1 MALDLL
7 EALRRRKPEYVL
19 LDAAQDPA
27 ILPLLVQDKAEWRSL
42 YEGQSAVKLASQA
55 PYIAAA
61 AQSPEFLDEIVTNGW
76 GRSWCIFVCSH
87 ASLDEVRRH
96 FRSLLYVKNSRGE
109 QVYFRFY
116 DPRILRA
123 YLPTCTAGEL
133 EQFFGPVKQFIVEGD
148 EEEELYAL
156 ALEAGKLTS
165 RQGTVSFTCPKD
177 HGS

>member
-1 MALDLL
+1 MALDLI

-19 LDAAQDPA
+19 LDAAQDPG
-27 ILPLLVQDKAEWRSL
+27 ILPVLAQNKAEWRSL
-42 YEGQSAVKLASQA
+42 YEGQSAVKLASHA

-61 AQSPEFLDEIVTNGW
+61 AQSPEFLEEILTKGW
-76 GRSWCIFVCSH
+76 GQSWCVFVCSD

-123 YLPTCTAGEL
+123 YLPTCNAGEL
-133 EQFFGPVKQFIVEGD
+133 EQFFGPVQQFIVEGEH
-148 EEEELYAL
+148 EEEMYAL
-156 ALEAGKLTS
+156 ALEAGKLAS
-165 RQGTVSFTCPKD
+165 RKGTVSLPPPEEAL
-177 HGS
+177 